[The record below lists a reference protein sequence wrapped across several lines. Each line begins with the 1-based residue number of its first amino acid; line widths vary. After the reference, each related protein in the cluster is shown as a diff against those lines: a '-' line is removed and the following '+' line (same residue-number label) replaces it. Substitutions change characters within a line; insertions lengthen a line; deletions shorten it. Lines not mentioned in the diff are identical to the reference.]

1 MEIKNEI
8 NVTDEQLNEL
18 EMHSVINILSV
29 ISSQLHFVQFETD
42 HPDLITP
49 VIDQTLKLAEASR
62 EKNQEIF
69 NEQKIGA
76 YQNEIMSVLE
86 ELNNLQPKLHDDSSV
101 SEYISIFK
109 DIFRV
114 FDDRTEE
121 IFHRWNHPDRWE
133 SFSITNFKNE
143 FQNFFYT
150 LEKNSRGRYR
160 IIYNIAEQEEK
171 DYLVQF
177 EVNSDFND
185 TVYLPLLFKD
195 VIRDLIANARKYT
208 QPGGTID
215 IGISQKDTSIKF
227 VVKDSGY
234 GIPENEISK
243 IIEFGYRASNVKN
256 EIRTMGG
263 GFGLTKAYHITDKF
277 GGRFWIESVVDQGT
291 KITIEIPVPDQV
303 IKNKMNVRK

>member
-1 MEIKNEI
+1 MELNTKI
-8 NVTDEQLNEL
+8 NITDSQLNEL

-29 ISSQLHFVQFETD
+29 ISSQLHLIQFETD
-42 HPDLITP
+42 HPDFITP
-49 VIDQTLKLAEASR
+49 LIDQTLELADASR

-69 NEQKIGA
+69 NIQKIKA
-76 YQNEIMSVLE
+76 YQSEIINVLE
-86 ELNNLQPKLHDDSSV
+86 SLSKLQPELHDDSLV
-101 SEYISIFK
+101 SDYIGIFQEV
-109 DIFRV
+109 FRV

-133 SFSITNFKNE
+133 SYSIIKFKKE

-177 EVNSDFND
+177 EVSSEFND
-185 TVYLPLLFKD
+185 TIYLPLLLKD

-208 QPGGTID
+208 QPGGTIE
-215 IGISQKDTSIKF
+215 IGIAQKDASIKF

-234 GIPENEISK
+234 GIPENEIPK
-243 IIEFGYRASNVKN
+243 IIEFGYRASNVKS

-263 GFGLTKAYHITDKF
+263 GFGLTKAYHITNKF
-277 GGRFWIESVVDQGT
+277 GGRFWIESNIDQGT
-291 KITIEIPVPDQV
+291 KISIEIPIPNYVLV
-303 IKNKMNVRK
+303 NKMNV